1 MLFVIGLCNIVN
13 AKNDKQINKNVGIWK
28 NKLDSPICFRYIY

>member
-13 AKNDKQINKNVGIWK
+13 AKNDKQINKNNAKMQRTGLK
-28 NKLDSPICFRYIY
+28 YSTK